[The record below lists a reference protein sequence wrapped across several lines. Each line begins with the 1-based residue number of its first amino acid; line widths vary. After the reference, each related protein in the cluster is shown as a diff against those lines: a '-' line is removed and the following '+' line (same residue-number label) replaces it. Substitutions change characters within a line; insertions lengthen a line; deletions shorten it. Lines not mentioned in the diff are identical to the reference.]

1 MGIDKAILEYRY
13 INLCELCPRRRW
25 PPALPSEAQVARGPD
40 PPPAAVRL
48 EAKDPRLGVVEVV
61 QGHLVRRDGGVP
73 FRRPRVE
80 AIDPDPAL
88 AVRDADHAV
97 RALVQ
102 LPPDGPASVQL
113 RQARVRHE
121 PDDLPLSDRLAG
133 RPHGPLEQLV
143 GLAELDVLVQ
153 VHRREA
159 GEDDETGLG
168 LLDFFIQHVQY

>member
-1 MGIDKAILEYRY
+1 RSRTRIPAYRSFIMRRSPSPPY
-13 INLCELCPRRRW
+13 LLCPARAATRVGS
-25 PPALPSEAQVARGPD
+25 PSEPQVARGPD
-40 PPPAAVRL
+40 PPPSAVRL
-48 EAKDPRLGVVEVV
+48 EAEDPRLGVVEVV
-61 QGHLVRRDGGVP
+61 EGHLVRRDGRIP

-80 AIDPDPAL
+80 AIDPDAAL

-102 LPPDGPASVQL
+102 LPSDRATSVQF

-143 GLAELDVLVQ
+143 GLAQLDVLVE

-159 GEDDETGLG
+159 GEDD
-168 LLDFFIQHVQY
+168 